1 MNINYIF
8 MNGNYIPTFITK
20 FYSYYSSYQRL
31 CYLIYA

>member
-1 MNINYIF
+1 MNINYIS
-8 MNGNYIPTFITK
+8 MNNNYILTLITK